1 MNSISNQGIGP
12 RIKELKV
19 IPLAVTDPPL
29 LNSVG
34 VHAPYAL
41 RTVIELITHDN
52 ISGISEIPGNIE
64 INALLE
70 KSREVILG
78 ADPFQLNKIRAAIFD
93 RYGSSETDTR
103 GDNPW
108 DSRKLVHVYSAI
120 EVACLDIQGKVC
132 GRPVVDLLGG
142 MCRESVPFSAYLFYK
157 FKGDG
162 GPLAYEIDPDA
173 TGWDA
178 ARQVAALTPEEIVI
192 QARAMIEEFGFKSIK
207 LKGWLFPHQEEVQA
221 MISLRDSFGPD
232 VPLRFDPNGVWKVD
246 TAIKYGKQMENVLEY
261 LEDPTRGQEGMARV
275 GQAVDLPLA
284 TNMCTTSFEDIPE
297 GVRLWSEDIILSDHH
312 FWGGLRES
320 VSLGKVCQ
328 TFGKGLSM
336 HSNSHLGISLVAMV
350 HMAAAIPN
358 LTYDLDTHYPWQSD
372 EVIEGGRVKFD
383 EGQITVPREPGLGIT
398 LDQNIVEKLHNDFIN
413 CKLTKRDD
421 TAEMK
426 KIDPDWEFKAVRW

>member
-1 MNSISNQGIGP
+1 MITGEREGP
-12 RIKELKV
+12 RIREFNV
-19 IPLAVTDPPL
+19 TPLAVTDPPL

-52 ISGISEIPGNIE
+52 VSGISEIPGNIE

-70 KSREVILG
+70 QSREVILG
-78 ADPFQLNKIRAAIFD
+78 ADPFQLNKIRADIFD
-93 RYGSSETDTR
+93 RYGSSESDTR
-103 GDNPW
+103 GDQPW

-120 EVACLDIQGKVC
+120 EVACLDIQGKIC

-142 MCRESVPFSAYLFYK
+142 MCRERVPFNAYLFYK
-157 FKGDG
+157 FKGAG
-162 GPLAYEIDPDA
+162 GPLGYDVDAEA

-178 ARQVAALTPEEIVI
+178 ARQAPALNPKEIVE
-192 QARAMIEEFGFKSIK
+192 QARAMMKEFGFKAIK
-207 LKGWLFPHQEEVQA
+207 LKGGVFPPQEEVQA
-221 MISLRDSFGPD
+221 MISLRDAFGPD
-232 VPLRFDPNGVWKVD
+232 VPLRFDPNGVWKVE
-246 TAIKYGKQMENVLEY
+246 TAIKYGKQMEGILEY

-275 GQAVDLPLA
+275 GQALNLPLA

-320 VSLGKVCQ
+320 VSLGKVCE

-336 HSNSHLGISLVAMV
+336 HSNSHLGISLIAMV

-372 EVIEGGRVKFD
+372 EVIVGGRVKFD

-398 LDQNIVEKLHNDFIN
+398 LDHDMLEKLHNDFIN
-413 CKLTKRDD
+413 CKITKRDD

-426 KIDPDWEFKAVRW
+426 KIDPDWEFQAVRW